1 MRVLR
6 CDWVCSWMPVWLPVL
21 LRSFLRCS
29 TLGMVLLQKGQRRT
43 VLSTRAEM
51 GDETIKG
58 LALTVALLVE
68 LSA

>member
-29 TLGMVLLQKGQRRT
+29 TLGMVLLQEEQTDSVVEPG
-43 VLSTRAEM
+43 
-51 GDETIKG
+51 GDG
-58 LALTVALLVE
+58 R
-68 LSA
+68 